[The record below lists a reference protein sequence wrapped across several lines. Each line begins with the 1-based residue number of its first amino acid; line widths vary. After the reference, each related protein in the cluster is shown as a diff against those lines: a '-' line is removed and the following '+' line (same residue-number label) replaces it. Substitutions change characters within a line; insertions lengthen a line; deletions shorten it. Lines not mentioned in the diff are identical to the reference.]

1 MVRCKPLGRRNDGDR
16 ECCGS
21 SSNFGEREIKGT
33 QGTCAGHAAA
43 GQDAPIAGEG
53 IQQIETECECGYE
66 CVSFAGERLHSSPRR
81 LHFDCRSVTESVK
94 QSLQA
99 QLTTAG
105 AKPLPWWPQ
114 LLQQIGLQLWRE
126 RHTAGDGLPMRSILR
141 DRGTQHRKLSDESC

>member
-53 IQQIETECECGYE
+53 IQQIETECGECSVCIRKSSNYVGDGGRSLPSDSLLLCLFGE
-66 CVSFAGERLHSSPRR
+66 MHSRTNAAGEGDFMWLMTTLWDPAGIQYNLTYGVR
-81 LHFDCRSVTESVK
+81 V
-94 QSLQA
+94 SL
-99 QLTTAG
+99 
-105 AKPLPWWPQ
+105 
-114 LLQQIGLQLWRE
+114 IYS
-126 RHTAGDGLPMRSILR
+126 H
-141 DRGTQHRKLSDESC
+141 H